1 MNNQDSLADKRK
13 LIIETLTQTFSKVT
27 RDRLPQHVTG
37 KDCAELFP
45 SLFNKDFFLVSKA
58 TLVNKVKKA
67 KSDNEKELLTAL
79 WWSVTSNANP
89 YKMSVSTMFFW
100 DTSQQDLFKAIDK
113 LLTPVASFLALLEK
127 DRAKLSALG
136 AW

>member
-1 MNNQDSLADKRK
+1 MNNQESLADKRK

-27 RDRLPQHVTG
+27 RDRLPQHATG

-45 SLFNKDFFLVSKA
+45 SLFNKDFFLVSKS

-67 KSDNEKELLTAL
+67 ESDKEKELLTAL

-100 DTSQQDLFKAIDK
+100 DTSQQDLFRSIDK